1 MGWRISTV
9 ATLALM
15 LALPAVQAHESA
27 DRTAQA
33 SYVAGIGDVR
43 IQCTPSANL
52 GGACFELTGFEHE
65 ASVRIDDALLERT
78 PAAWKVTSGSG
89 FTYASGDFCDETT
102 FTIPNLHV
110 DFAPRYL
117 FVFVE
122 QVDPSACDGAAGA
135 TSGEILVDLS
145 GSGEGEVP

>member
-1 MGWRISTV
+1 MGWRIAAV
-9 ATLALM
+9 ATLAIL

-33 SYVAGIGDVR
+33 SYVAGTGDVR
-43 IQCTPSANL
+43 VQCTPLANL
-52 GGACFELTGFEHE
+52 GGACFELIGFEHE
-65 ASVRIDDALLERT
+65 ASVQIDDVLFDQTSAS
-78 PAAWKVTSGSG
+78 WKVTSASG
-89 FTYASGDFCDETT
+89 FTYASGSFCDETT

-122 QVDPSACDGAAGA
+122 QVAQSGCGGMAGA
-135 TSGEILVDLS
+135 TQGEILVDLS
-145 GSGEGEVP
+145 GSGEVP